1 MISEYVI
8 LFCIFLLGDFKSSL
22 LALMEDLLLKRLNS
36 AHWYGTCTVKAIVK
50 ISIIKKYIRFC
61 PSAFDYQIEKAISWI
76 NNQLKKDIL
85 ETYFARVARSPQCV
99 RFKLRHYL
107 QKPRKTSPG
116 YLTCVLNNMFTV
128 SKGRDF
134 KLYLYAW
141 EGVLSRTSASCY
153 LGAIIGHI
161 HCITCFC
168 YFSEPWI
175 FILWSYFLW
184 LSWLVSCTLI
194 DT

>member
-1 MISEYVI
+1 M
-8 LFCIFLLGDFKSSL
+8 
-22 LALMEDLLLKRLNS
+22 
-36 AHWYGTCTVKAIVK
+36 
-50 ISIIKKYIRFC
+50 SIIKKYIQFC

-76 NNQLKKDIL
+76 NNQLKKDIW

-128 SKGRDF
+128 SKGRDL

-141 EGVLSRTSASCY
+141 EGVISRTSASCY
-153 LGAIIGHI
+153 LCAIIGHI
-161 HCITCFC
+161 HFITCFY
-168 YFSEPWI
+168 YFSRALNI
-175 FILWSYFLW
+175 YLVKLFFVTQLIGILH
-184 LSWLVSCTLI
+184 I
-194 DT
+194 DWHIGMGDILT